1 MSIAVYK
8 RLFYNFKYTDA
19 GGRIMEKVKEEM
31 IAEVTERLKAAS
43 PEGVYM
49 VLNYLK
55 LITA

>member
-1 MSIAVYK
+1 MQE
-8 RLFYNFKYTDA
+8 
-19 GGRIMEKVKEEM
+19 GRIIEKVKEEM